1 MAILGIFKKAGKL
14 KKKMDAGAGKPGQAE
29 APVDKSIYRIGI
41 YGHKG
46 VGKTVFFAITYA
58 FSKNSPD
65 LELMALGETQELLEE
80 KFNLMRGK
88 GMNLETGEK
97 IGSRRFPPLSTG
109 EQQLNFEARVGRS
122 KIIPLNTIDYSGE
135 LIYID
140 NRGELKQSL
149 IDYFKSCECI
159 LFFIDPESIK
169 NEGERSNRIA
179 SFTDLI
185 AQLSG
190 PDKRLKVP
198 IGLVVTKA
206 DEIPGFKSADQSTL
220 IGRGSGYIRALNFA
234 GFLRGVLKQRSISS
248 RPDWRSESEATL
260 NRLESLFKPLMN
272 RSLDF
277 QIFFISSTGNSPE
290 MITDDNNRVVRVPP
304 EDLRPLGVSQPF
316 RWAFNRISCYRR
328 AAGYMATLKWAV
340 LILALVIDLVAF
352 AHIYNQMKIRSLFW
366 EIGQVS
372 GAPSNIN
379 RSIATKYQRY
389 ANNFIVRNFFGEYS
403 RAALQQYNYFSSTS
417 TVQQRSEQGID
428 FKNLIMIVDEKIG
441 ALKGLR
447 SDQEKYDAAIAEI
460 NTMLARGDSLANE
473 VTAKGEEAQG
483 ASMQHEIA
491 SRRGKLEEQPTTQE
505 VSAAQELIDEY
516 DKLLADFSDSFQ
528 RKDFDYLLGSQPGQF
543 PDKLKALK
551 DKLDSMK
558 DDATV
563 RAYSRRV
570 QNYLT
575 SISTNIQPGILIPF
589 SITGAEGG
597 QSGYSLAFSGASG
610 LPAGHVDTQSAENIR
625 VPVDA
630 PGKYYIELSKGS
642 QGQVLDKYPVEPGYS
657 ILKLD
662 GKRISFAETAANIT
676 FNFNLNEFYSHFKDK
691 LY

>member
-1 MAILGIFKKAGKL
+1 MAAR
-14 KKKMDAGAGKPGQAE
+14 ARPGR
-29 APVDKSIYRIGI
+29 PRLRSIYRIGI

-88 GMNLETGEK
+88 GMDLETGEK
-97 IGSRRFPPLSTG
+97 ISARRFPPLSTG
-109 EQQLNFEARVGRS
+109 EQQLNFEARVGKS
-122 KIIPLNTIDYSGE
+122 KIIPLNSIDYSGE

-198 IGLVVTKA
+198 VGLVVTKA

-234 GFLRGVLKQRSISS
+234 GFLRGVLKQRSVAN
-248 RPDWRSESEATL
+248 RPDWKSETEATL

-277 QIFFISSTGNSPE
+277 QVFFISSTGNSPE
-290 MITDDNNRVVRVPP
+290 TITDDNNRTVKIPP

-316 RWAFNRISCYRR
+316 KWAFSRIASYRR
-328 AAGYMATLKWAV
+328 AAGYLATLKWAV
-340 LILALVIDLVAF
+340 LIIALAVDLVAF

-372 GAPSNIN
+372 GPPSTIN
-379 RSIATKYQRY
+379 RSIANKYQRY
-389 ANNFIVRNFFGEYS
+389 ANNFIVRNFFGDYS
-403 RAALQQYNYFSSTS
+403 RAALQQYNYFSTTS
-417 TVQQRSEQGID
+417 TVQQRSEQEVE
-428 FKNLIMIVDEKIG
+428 FKNLMTVVDEKIG
-441 ALKGLR
+441 GLKGLH

-460 NTMLARGDSLANE
+460 SAMLDRGDSLASE
-473 VTAKGEEAQG
+473 VSAKGEETL
-483 ASMQHEIA
+483 ASGMQKDITT
-491 SRRGKLEEQPTTQE
+491 RRGKLEAQPTTQE
-505 VSAAQELIDEY
+505 VSKAQELIDEY
-516 DKLLADFSDSFQ
+516 DKLLADFNDSFQ
-528 RKDFDYLLGSQPGQF
+528 RKDFDYLLSSQPGQF
-543 PDKLKALK
+543 PDRLKALK
-551 DKLDSMK
+551 DKLDAMK

-589 SITGAEGG
+589 HVAGAEGG

-610 LPAGHVDTQSAENIR
+610 LPAGHIDAASSESIR

-630 PGKYYIELSKGS
+630 QGKYYIELSKGS

-657 ILKLD
+657 ILKLN

-676 FNFNLNEFYSHFKDK
+676 LNFNLNEFYSHFKDK